1 MLQVSENTPDRLVVK
16 TGVRPFHT
24 TTATFD
30 KSTGKARFERT
41 IFFWKRKPIEV
52 PLDDIESITVV
63 QQNMT
68 GAQGMQFS
76 SNNPLV
82 QLKSGQRFWLSD
94 AGSQAGSVQAVQL
107 MRDFLAGTQTD
118 TAAAARVAEQPI
130 VAPHPSRTYRW
141 AAIAVSTLAAVAFL
155 IIGVARVM
163 NFLTLPDCDD
173 ETTRKTLNEIFEE
186 KKVKI
191 ERLSEVKSL
200 SSTSSERMCQARAD
214 IPGGALN
221 LQYRIDW
228 SGWSKRVSITEA
240 EAEAK
245 IDSARLDEVK
255 KAADDFLALARDAHV
270 NGRPPRQSEP
280 TIKALLDKIFDLSE
294 FEGATLAIADV
305 PKAAEWFIA
314 GDRVGT
320 IYILAGTGVNDIN
333 KLPNDANVQRRT
345 HRNVAD
351 FAPEFAR
358 YLDFQVKLAGIM
370 MDVELNRTAKG
381 GKDSLDRP
389 EVNKEV
395 AEARSTLAET
405 LTGDLTTLAYDGV
418 TDDWRRQRLTVMME
432 VAPKAAKFLS
442 PEQARAVREH
452 ALKVATF
459 QRDKLIQD
467 MIKGFADSISP

>member
-1 MLQVSENTPDRLVVK
+1 MLQVLENTPDRLVVK

-41 IFFWKRKPIEV
+41 VFFWKRKPIEV

-94 AGSQAGSVQAVQL
+94 AGSQADSVQAVQL
-107 MRDFLAGTQTD
+107 MRDFLAGAQTGG
-118 TAAAARVAEQPI
+118 AAAAPAAEQPI
-130 VAPHPSRTYRW
+130 VAPHPSRIYRW
-141 AAIAVSTLAAVAFL
+141 AAIAVSTFAAVAFL
-155 IIGVARVM
+155 IIGVARVAS
-163 NFLTLPDCDD
+163 FFTLPDCDD

-191 ERLSEVKSL
+191 ERLGEVKSL

-228 SGWSKRVSITEA
+228 SGWSKRVTITEA

-255 KAADDFLALARDAHV
+255 KAA
-270 NGRPPRQSEP
+270 
-280 TIKALLDKIFDLSE
+280 
-294 FEGATLAIADV
+294 
-305 PKAAEWFIA
+305 EWFVA

-370 MDVELNRTAKG
+370 MDVELNHTAKS

-389 EVNKEV
+389 EVKKEV

-467 MIKGFADSISP
+467 MVKGFADSIAP